1 MNDRP
6 RPDYLARLRV
16 VEGFLRHQLGQV
28 GRWIAEEE
36 RKIEAAEARRE
47 PPPSQD
53 WLIEQ
58 GLNGRSPVYVH
69 VGGCWNAG
77 KRSRGVDR
85 DQAVR
90 ALAEAGVPAC
100 PHCRPDTEL
109 GILD

>member
-1 MNDRP
+1 MNDKP

-16 VEGFLRHQLGQV
+16 VDAYLRHQLDQV

-47 PPPSQD
+47 PPPPPD

-69 VGGCWNAG
+69 IGDCWNAG
-77 KRSRGVDR
+77 KRSRRAAR
-85 DQAVR
+85 DQALR
-90 ALAEAGVPAC
+90 ALTEGGVQHVRTAARIPSWV
-100 PHCRPDTEL
+100 
-109 GILD
+109 

>member
-6 RPDYLARLRV
+6 RPDYLTRLRV
-16 VEGFLRHQLGQV
+16 VEGFLRHQLDQV
-28 GRWIAEEE
+28 GRWITEEE

-47 PPPSQD
+47 PPPTPD

-58 GLNGRSPVYVH
+58 GLSGRAPVYVH
-69 VGGCWNAG
+69 AGGCWNAG

-90 ALAEAGVPAC
+90 ALTEGGVPPC